1 MAYLEF
7 TKTEVNNLSEALK
20 KEYIRTNRAGSY
32 ASSTIVNCN
41 IRKYHGL
48 LVCPLP
54 EIDKRT
60 YVMLSSLDETVIQHN
75 TPFHLAIHKFP
86 SEYSPSGHKYLES
99 FSNDPIPTF
108 IYRVGGVRLKKEI
121 ILIANERQ
129 VLLRYTLLKAT
140 SKTTLQLRPFLAFR
154 KVHELTH
161 ENYSIDTHYVEK
173 QNGVA
178 VKMYAPFPEL
188 NLQISKKNEFVSAP
202 DWYNNFEYS
211 KEQERGFEYCED
223 LYTPGYFELAIK
235 EGETIVFS
243 ASLTEAESKKLTTQF
258 EKEINNCDSSDTF
271 ENCLANSARQFLLRE
286 NGETRIL
293 ASLPW
298 SGNWG
303 RDAMVAL
310 PGLTLM
316 RGAFDTCE
324 EVLNTFSKE
333 ISGNV
338 YKSIGN
344 IERNYV
350 ESIDT
355 ALWYIRSVQQ
365 FNWNTKDVAKTRKLY
380 AAKVEEILEVYMS
393 GENGDV
399 QMHENGLL
407 FLPNPNKALTWVDA
421 LENGCPIIP
430 RWGYV
435 VEINALWYNAI
446 CFALELITKKT
457 FQSKWK
463 NIPALIE
470 KSFVETF
477 WNEEKG
483 YLADT
488 NINGVQDFTVRPSQI
503 FGASLPFSTLNDVQR
518 QSVLEVVRRELLTP
532 KGIRTLT
539 PQSPDFIAEVV
550 GNIQERSRAYHQG
563 GVLLWLL
570 APYAEAYLKL
580 HGHSGVSE
588 VKRIYQGLESEM
600 LQHGVGTLSEVYDG
614 NPPHTPRG
622 AISQAMSVAA
632 VLRLKMLI
640 KNFEK
645 DNMQ

>member
-7 TKTEVNNLSEALK
+7 TKQDVSNLPEALK

-41 IRKYHGL
+41 TRKYHGL

-54 EIDKRT
+54 EIDNRT
-60 YVMLSSLDETVIQHN
+60 YVLLSSLDETVIQHN

-86 SEYSPSGHKYLES
+86 SEYSPLGHKYEES

-108 IYRVGGVRLKKEI
+108 TYRVGGVQLKKEI
-121 ILIANERQ
+121 ILIAGERQ
-129 VLLRYTLLKAT
+129 VLVRYTLLKAT

-161 ENYSIDTHYVEK
+161 ENYDVNTRYVLK
-173 QNGVA
+173 TQGVA
-178 VKMYAPFPEL
+178 VKMYTPFPEL

-202 DWYNNFEYS
+202 DWYNNFEYP
-211 KEQERGFEYCED
+211 KEQERGFEYHED
-223 LYTPGYFELAIK
+223 LYTPGYFELDIK

-243 ASLTEAESKKLTTQF
+243 ASLNEALPKKLPELF
-258 EKEINNCDSSDTF
+258 EKEVNNCDPNDTF
-271 ENCLANSARQFLLRE
+271 EHCLANSARQFLLR
-286 NGETRIL
+286 NDGQTRIL

-298 SGNWG
+298 SGDWG

-324 EVLNTFSKE
+324 EVLNTFTKE

-344 IERNYV
+344 IEHANV

-365 FNWNTKDVAKTRKLY
+365 FNWNTKDIEKTRKLY
-380 AAKVEEILEVYMS
+380 AAKVEEILETYMS
-393 GENGDV
+393 GVNEDV

-407 FLPNPNKALTWVDA
+407 YLPNPNKTLTWVDA
-421 LENGCPIIP
+421 KVNGLPLIY
-430 RWGYV
+430 RYGYV

-477 WNEEKG
+477 WSKEKG

-488 NINGVQDFTVRPSQI
+488 NIHGVQDFTVRPSQI

-518 QSVLEVVRRELLTP
+518 QSVLEVVRKELLTP

-539 PQSPDFIAEVV
+539 PQSPDFIGEVV
-550 GNIQERSRAYHQG
+550 GTIGERDRAYHQG

-580 HGHSGVSE
+580 HGNSGVAE
-588 VKRIYQGLESEM
+588 VRRIYQGLEDEM
-600 LQHGVGTLSEVYDG
+600 FQHGVGTMSEVYDG

-632 VLRLKMLI
+632 VLRLKKLI
-640 KNFEK
+640 ENFEA
-645 DNMQ
+645 NTL

>member
-7 TKTEVNNLSEALK
+7 TKQEVNNLPEALK

-41 IRKYHGL
+41 TRKYHGL

-60 YVMLSSLDETVIQHN
+60 YLLLSSLDETVIQHN
-75 TPFHLAIHKFP
+75 TPFRLAIHKFP
-86 SEYSPSGHKYLES
+86 VEYSPLGHKYMES

-108 IYRVGGVRLKKEI
+108 VYRVGGVTLKKEI

-129 VLLRYTLLKAT
+129 VLIKYTLLKAT

-161 ENYSIDTHYVEK
+161 VNYSVNTHYVVK
-173 QNGVA
+173 PQGVS

-188 NLQISKKNEFVSAP
+188 NLQLSKKNEFVSAP
-202 DWYNNFEYS
+202 DWWHNFEYA
-211 KEQERGFEYCED
+211 KEQERGFEFHED
-223 LYTPGYFELAIK
+223 LYTPGYFEFDIK
-235 EGETIVFS
+235 EGETVVFS
-243 ASLTEAESKKLTTQF
+243 ASLKEVKPKELSALF
-258 EKEINNCDSSDTF
+258 EKEVHNCDPNDSY
-271 ENCLANSARQFLLRE
+271 EHCLVNSARQFLLRE
-286 NGETRIL
+286 NGKTRIL

-298 SGNWG
+298 SGDWG

-324 EVLNTFSKE
+324 EVLNTFTKE

-338 YKSIGN
+338 YASVGN
-344 IERNYV
+344 IEHANV

-365 FNWNTKDVAKTRKLY
+365 FNWNTKDIEKTRKLY

-393 GENGDV
+393 GANNDV
-399 QMHENGLL
+399 VMHENGLL
-407 FLPNPNKALTWVDA
+407 YLPNPHKALTWVDA
-421 LENGCPIIP
+421 VINGVPLIK
-430 RWGYV
+430 RYGYV
-435 VEINALWYNAI
+435 VEVNALWYNSI
-446 CFALELITKKT
+446 CFALELIPKKS
-457 FQSKWK
+457 FQTKWK
-463 NIPALIE
+463 HIPARIE
-470 KSFVETF
+470 KSFVEIF
-477 WNEEKG
+477 WSEELG

-488 NINGVQDFTVRPSQI
+488 NVNGYQDFTVRPSQI

-518 QSVLEVVRRELLTP
+518 KSVLNVVRKELLTP

-539 PQSPDFIAEVV
+539 PQSPDFIGAVV
-550 GNIQERSRAYHQG
+550 GSIDQRARAYHQG

-580 HGHSGVSE
+580 HGHSGVAE
-588 VKRIYQGLESEM
+588 VKRMYQGLEEEM
-600 LQHGVGTLSEVYDG
+600 FLHGVGTMSEVYDG

-632 VLRLKMLI
+632 VLRLKKLI
-640 KNFEK
+640 ENFEK
-645 DNMQ
+645 DTL

>member
-7 TKTEVNNLSEALK
+7 TKQEVNNLQEALK

-41 IRKYHGL
+41 TRKYHGL

-60 YVMLSSLDETVIQHN
+60 YLMLSSLDETVIQHN

-86 SEYSPSGHKYLES
+86 AEFSPLGHKYIES

-108 IYRVGGVRLKKEI
+108 IYRVGGVTLKKEI
-121 ILIANERQ
+121 ILIQNERQ
-129 VLLRYTLLKAT
+129 VLVRYTLLKAT
-140 SKTTLQLRPFLAFR
+140 SKTTLQLRPFLGFR

-161 ENYSIDTHYVEK
+161 VNYDVNTRYVEK
-173 QNGVA
+173 SNGVA
-178 VKMYAPFPEL
+178 VKMYTPFPEL

-202 DWYNNFEYS
+202 DWYNNFEYA
-211 KEQERGFEYCED
+211 KEKERGFEYHED
-223 LYTPGYFELAIK
+223 LYTPGYFEFDMK
-235 EGETIVFS
+235 QDEVVVFS
-243 ASLTEAESKKLTTQF
+243 ASLSEAKPKNLPELF
-258 EKEINNCDSSDTF
+258 EKEVSNCDPNDTF
-271 ENCLANSARQFLLRE
+271 EHCLANSARQFLLRG
-286 NGETRIL
+286 NGGTRIL

-298 SGNWG
+298 SGDWG

-324 EVLNTFSKE
+324 EVLNTFTKE

-338 YKSIGN
+338 YESIGN
-344 IERNYV
+344 IEHYYV

-365 FNWNTKDVAKTRKLY
+365 FNWNTKDIEKTRKLY

-393 GENGDV
+393 GTNQDV
-399 QMHENGLL
+399 VMHENGLL
-407 FLPNPNKALTWVDA
+407 YLPNPHKALTWVDA
-421 LENGCPIIP
+421 MENGEPLIP

-435 VEINALWYNAI
+435 VEVNALWYNAI

-463 NIPALIE
+463 GIPARIE

-477 WNEEKG
+477 WSDKKG

-488 NINGVQDFTVRPSQI
+488 NINGVQNFTVRPSQI

-518 QSVLEVVRRELLTP
+518 QSVLNVVRKELLTP

-539 PQSPDFIAEVV
+539 PQSPDFIGEVV
-550 GNIQERSRAYHQG
+550 GTIQERSRAYHQG

-580 HGHSGVSE
+580 HGRSGVAE
-588 VKRIYQGLESEM
+588 VKRIYYGLEGEM
-600 LQHGVGTLSEVYDG
+600 RQHGVGTVSEVYDG

-632 VLRLKMLI
+632 VLRLKILI
-640 KNFEK
+640 KNFEA
-645 DNMQ
+645 DTL